1 LFSGKDSRDQASE
14 WISPKEILNH
24 YRYFYSYLSYRIPLF
39 LVLGILAAFLDGFG
53 LVMFLPMLKLIAD
66 SVEIDHK
73 SDFEIFGFNIQSL
86 GIELTLS
93 VVLFTMLGF
102 FTLKGIVKYL
112 EIYVST
118 ENQRRFVVKL
128 RMENIEN
135 LARYRFDKFI
145 IADAGKIQNT
155 MSGEVSR
162 VAGAF
167 RAYMG
172 MLHQSFMIFVYTF
185 LAFSM
190 NAQFAVFVL
199 VGAAFTN
206 LLFNNLYRMTKMLS
220 RKIISGNDGYQGLLI
235 QQVAFFKYLKA
246 TGQINKYGQ
255 KLIRKIVEIEEANKK
270 IGIISGRVQGAKEP
284 LLIFILVLAIL
295 IQVNIFETSLAL
307 ILISILFFYRALTSV
322 TQLQM
327 SYVSFLSSSESLNNI
342 QEFNQTLKNGKELEG
357 SILVSEIQSGVELE
371 NVSYAYSSQGKV
383 LNNISLKIKKNE
395 SIAFVGESGAG
406 KTTLMNIAA
415 GLLEP
420 SEGRVLIN
428 GIDSKKI
435 KLDSYRSLIGYITQE
450 PVIFDDDIFDN
461 VTFGDERNQ
470 ENTKRMWQAL
480 EMANLKEFVEQLR
493 EQEKS
498 RLGNNGINL
507 SGGQRQRIAIARELY
522 KEVEILFMDEA
533 TSSLDSET
541 ERVIQENIDKLKG
554 MLTIVIIAHRLS
566 TIKGVDRVVVLK
578 NGSIECIG
586 SYSDVVQ
593 TSGSFQKM
601 NALQKTQ
608 LG

>member
-162 VAGAF
+162 VVGAF

-541 ERVIQENIDKLKG
+541 ERVIQENIDMLKG